1 MVAKLRGPKPVAADS
16 HHHPLLEESLPNM
29 KPILGGE
36 GQRSEDGQALAYGCL
51 SWVCLLHPK
60 LLGILSLFF
69 FFDTVVFFLSFL
81 FFKLWKHDNTST
93 GELEKAEQGYI

>member
-36 GQRSEDGQALAYGCL
+36 GQRNEDRQALAYGCL
-51 SWVCLLHPK
+51 S
-60 LLGILSLFF
+60 
-69 FFDTVVFFLSFL
+69 
-81 FFKLWKHDNTST
+81 
-93 GELEKAEQGYI
+93 